1 MSTLRHR
8 HPSETQI
15 VLLDLPPEEEQEP
28 YEERAEGSESN
39 EEGEEDEEEQEDEEE
54 AEDAPNLLYECVGLV
69 LLVGAGYYVFQT
81 FAGQKT
87 TPT

>member
-1 MSTLRHR
+1 M
-8 HPSETQI
+8 
-15 VLLDLPPEEEQEP
+15 LLDLPPEEEQEP
-28 YEERAEGSESN
+28 YEERGEGAESN
-39 EEGEEDEEEQEDEEE
+39 EEDEEDDEE

-69 LLVGAGYYVFQT
+69 LLVGAGYYVYQT